1 MSAFPPKIEAFN
13 TDERP
18 PAGQTIDEPDVPSL
32 SGGHAFMWGLVGQHW
47 KLQLWATITVLLG
60 SLPGALI
67 PLFTRHAV
75 DDGILAHDYGVVV
88 GWCAAMLGVLILG
101 NLTQQIGYALTEAT
115 WLGPQFQVINLVN
128 RKVNQM
134 GHVMTRRVPAGELL
148 SVASSDSDQFG
159 NFTSTMS
166 RLFACLLNFAFVAVM
181 VMQQSVKLGLLVLIS
196 APVLV
201 LCGVPLMKPLQ
212 RAQATERER
221 SSILTG
227 QATDIVA
234 GLRILRGIGGERTF
248 GDNYAAQSQRV
259 RSAGVRAQT
268 WFAAID
274 SVQVL
279 LSGLLLIGLTWIG
292 ANELLAG
299 HLTAGQLV
307 AFFGWAMYL
316 SILMSTFYEAA
327 LKFTQTLPSARK
339 TIAALSQRPPWL
351 RPADPQP
358 LAVGDLVDETSGVV
372 VAPGQ
377 LTILVSQNPDE
388 TAAIVDR
395 LGRYLPSDVQAAQLT
410 AGDGLSRKEASK
422 SNQGKLERRNK
433 IASQD
438 EDLAEGTWGA
448 SVAGVDLADVELT
461 EVRDHLLVAEAGGA
475 VFAGTLQDLV
485 DPKQRASRE
494 QAERALWAASAE
506 DVWEAIPGGW
516 QGRVEERGRGFSGG
530 QRQRLVLAR
539 ALLAD
544 PEVLLMVEPTSAVD
558 AHTEARIAERL
569 PQFRNGE
576 TTILTTVSPLWLRH
590 ADHVIFIAGGQVAAT
605 GTHEQLLAANPQYR
619 AVVKR
624 GDQ

>member
-1 MSAFPPKIEAFN
+1 MSSFPPEIEAFN
-13 TDERP
+13 VDERP
-18 PAGQTIDEPDVPSL
+18 PAGEPLAEPDVPSMRN
-32 SGGHAFMWGLVGQHW
+32 GHAFMWGLVRRYW
-47 KLQLWATITVLLG
+47 KLQLAATITILLG
-60 SLPGALI
+60 ALPGALV
-67 PLFTRHAV
+67 PLFMRHAV
-75 DDGILAHDYGVVV
+75 DDGILAKDFSTLLA
-88 GWCAAMLGVLILG
+88 WCGAMLGVLIVG
-101 NLTQQIGYALTEAT
+101 NLTNQIGYALSEAT
-115 WLGPQFQVINLVN
+115 WLAPQFQVINLVN

-159 NFTSTMS
+159 NFSSTMA
-166 RLFACLLNFAFVAVM
+166 RLFACIINYLFVAVM
-181 VMQQSVKLGLLVLIS
+181 VMQQSVKLGLLVLIA
-196 APVLV
+196 APLLV

-234 GLRILRGIGGERTF
+234 GLRILRGIGGEQTF

-279 LSGLLLIGLTWIG
+279 LSGLLLIALTWLG

-299 HLTAGQLV
+299 RLSAGQLV
-307 AFFGWAMYL
+307 AFFGWSMFL
-316 SILMSTFYEAA
+316 STLMATFYEAA
-327 LKFTQTLPSARK
+327 LKVTQTLPSANK

-351 RPADPQP
+351 RPADPQH
-358 LAVGDLVDETSGVV
+358 LAVGALVDETSGVV
-372 VAPGQ
+372 ASPGQ

-395 LGRYLPSDVQAAQLT
+395 LGRYLPNDVQAAQLT

-422 SNQGKLERRNK
+422 SNQSKLERRNK
-433 IASQD
+433 IANQD
-438 EDLAEGTWGA
+438 ENLAEGQWGA
-448 SVAGVDLADVELT
+448 SVAGVDLAEVELT
-461 EVRDHLLVAEAGGA
+461 EVREHLLVAEAGGA
-475 VFAGTLQDLV
+475 VFAGSLQELV
-485 DPKQRASRE
+485 DPKAKATRE
-494 QAERALWAASAE
+494 QAEEALWAASAE

-544 PEVLLMVEPTSAVD
+544 PEVLLLIEPTSAVD

-569 PQFRNGE
+569 PQLRAGE

-590 ADHVIFIAGGQVAAT
+590 ADQVIFVADGKAVAS
-605 GTHEQLLAANPQYR
+605 GSHEQLLAANPQYR

-624 GDQ
+624 GEQ